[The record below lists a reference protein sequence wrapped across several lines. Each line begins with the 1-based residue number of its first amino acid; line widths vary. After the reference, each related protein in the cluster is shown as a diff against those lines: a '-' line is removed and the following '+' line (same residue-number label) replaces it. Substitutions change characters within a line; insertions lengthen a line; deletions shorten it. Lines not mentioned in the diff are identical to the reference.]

1 MKTLMREYIIYSQSL
16 ENLIIDLTSYFI
28 ILIVI
33 LSLNIYKI
41 IDKKLLIFF
50 SLYSLTPFFFND
62 FLFNS
67 SSMWD
72 QYTNT
77 FYTLEFRNNFLNQ
90 NYLTNYLESYKEQDK
105 KLILLGHIYGIM
117 AFINMNSINSIAF
130 ANKLILTLT
139 SIYIIKKKYI
149 DLRYIIF
156 LLLFPSTIIYS
167 SLSLKE
173 ILLCVSAL
181 WILIFVYEKKYLY
194 LMLLISVFFLIRPQ
208 FYTMVIIFMIY
219 FIININLQNRKIT
232 FFLFNLILLCF
243 LLLMLQDIFDFLNKY
258 IQIYNQ
264 EDAGWGGTLNVE
276 NLNFLSF
283 EILSLFKNFTIIL
296 NKLILN
302 WPVPFKYKVLF
313 FIENIIL
320 LVFIFKNTGEGFKSR
335 KIQTTLS
342 LLFLI
347 LNMIILYVIFPNLL
361 PLHRYFFPFLF
372 FFIALFKFNFKHEN
386 ITRNN

>member
-1 MKTLMREYIIYSQSL
+1 MKALMREYIIYSQSL
-16 ENLIIDLTSYFI
+16 ENLIIDLTTYFI
-28 ILIVI
+28 ILIVL

-50 SLYSLTPFFFND
+50 SLYSSTPFFFND
-62 FLFNS
+62 FLVNS

-77 FYTLEFRNNFLNQ
+77 FHTLDFRNNFLNQ
-90 NYLTNYLESYKEQDK
+90 NYLTNYLESYKEDEK
-105 KLILLGHIYGIM
+105 KLILVGHIYGIM

-149 DLRYIIF
+149 DLRFVIF

-194 LMLLISVFFLIRPQ
+194 LMLLIGVFFLIRPQ
-208 FYTMVIIFMIY
+208 FYTMVIIFMIC

-232 FFLFNLILLCF
+232 FFLFNSILLCF

-283 EILSLFKNFTIIL
+283 EILSLYKNFTIIL

-320 LVFIFKNTGEGFKSR
+320 LVFIFKNTGEGFQSK

-347 LNMIILYVIFPNLL
+347 LNMIILYVMFPNLL

-372 FFIALFKFNFKHEN
+372 FFIALFKFNFKYEN